1 MDHNLAKAGP
11 LPTSWNLFYE
21 RAQNQVALLS
31 LLYDPAGPLSQKVH
45 YQERSAFLE
54 ALLQKH
60 RSNTEAFPL
69 RILMDIWSEVWHDF
83 DSRIKSSLAALF
95 PETLAAGVRDC
106 ILRGQQQGQ
115 SFNYPDSFN
124 IESGFFARIIMPRQ
138 RERYLWN
145 RAHAALN
152 PSGRRAGEFD
162 PSIPGAKPP
171 DASAP
176 PLARI

>member
-1 MDHNLAKAGP
+1 MTEKALSSQTIHNLAKAGP

-115 SFNYPDSFN
+115 SFNYPDSFFSRRSRN
-124 IESGFFARIIMPRQ
+124 QDISSSVSRNQPHPAQ
-138 RERYLWN
+138 
-145 RAHAALN
+145 
-152 PSGRRAGEFD
+152 PS
-162 PSIPGAKPP
+162 
-171 DASAP
+171 
-176 PLARI
+176 